1 MVKIPKQEIESTG
14 IKSNTAKDGSGSSYY
29 PLLDTD
35 GHLQVDVLSGG
46 GAGSQYTEG
55 DTDATITGTA
65 MMAEGPSDTL
75 TPLQVDSNKLLQ
87 VDIAA
92 DSVGIGGGTQYN
104 DGDAR
109 GTATGTLAM
118 GDDGTNIQSLKCD
131 ANGVLAVQ
139 DNGSTLS
146 VDDGG
151 GTISIDDNGGS
162 ITVDGSVSIGS
173 ALPSGTNTIGNVNIA
188 SALPAGT
195 NNIGDVDVAS
205 LPSIPAGAN
214 IIGAVKKDVVN
225 YTIINKHVSSA
236 DATGGVT
243 VWDPTAG
250 KKFVVTDL
258 IISTDTAMTVTVKDG
273 ATNIMVLYLA
283 ANGGAVSNFQTPLQ
297 SSTADNNLSV
307 TASTSGNIAVTATG
321 YEV

>member
-1 MVKIPKQEIESTG
+1 MTKIPKPEIESTG

-29 PLLDTD
+29 PLLDSD

-46 GAGSQYTEG
+46 GAGTQYDEG
-55 DTDATITGTA
+55 DTAATITGTA
-65 MMAEGPSDTL
+65 ILAEGPSDTL
-75 TPLQVDSNKLLQ
+75 TPLQVDGSKLLQ

-109 GTATGTLAM
+109 GSATGTLAM

-151 GTISIDDNGGS
+151 GSISIDDNGGS

-173 ALPSGTNTIGNVNIA
+173 ALPAGTNTIGKVDLN
-188 SALPAGT
+188 AG
-195 NNIGDVDVAS
+195 S
-205 LPSIPAGAN
+205 N

-225 YTIINKHVSSA
+225 YTIVNKHVSSA

-258 IISTDTAMTVTVKDG
+258 IISTDTAMTVTIKDG

-297 SSTADNNLSV
+297 SSTADNNLTV